1 MKNWST
7 MKRHDPLGEPIAI
20 TGARSPAGIVC
31 RSDML
36 ATGSCVLPSR
46 VK

>member
-1 MKNWST
+1 MRNWST
-7 MKRHDPLGEPIAI
+7 MKRHDPLGEPNAVV
-20 TGARSPAGIVC
+20 GAQSPAGIVC

-36 ATGSCVLPSR
+36 ATESCVLSSR